1 MVEVLKSK
9 TPKKRPKMDE
19 RTIRE
24 LIAKKAYEIYE
35 KRGMEHGKDLDDW
48 LEAELIIMGKKR
60 NKKKTIT
67 PVA

>member
-1 MVEVLKSK
+1 MVEALKSRA
-9 TPKKRPKMDE
+9 PRKRTKMDE
-19 RTIRE
+19 KAIHE
-24 LIAKKAYEIYE
+24 MIAKKAYEIYE
-35 KRGMEHGKDLDDW
+35 RRGMEHGKDLDDW

>member
-9 TPKKRPKMDE
+9 TPKKRTKMDE

-48 LEAELIIMGKKR
+48 LEAEALVTGKKKIKR
-60 NKKKTIT
+60 M
-67 PVA
+67 

>member
-9 TPKKRPKMDE
+9 TPKKGAKADE
-19 RTIRE
+19 KAIHE
-24 LIAKKAYEIYE
+24 MIEKKAYEIYE
-35 KRGMEHGKDLDDW
+35 KRGMGHGKDLDDW
-48 LEAELIIMGKKR
+48 LEAELIIKGKMR